1 MENTNFFLRRTRI
14 GKPYSG
20 TYSSIIWNITGLNLF
35 IQSRLE
41 QHTTINSLLRD
52 LLLLVCFDNFFIYS
66 HPRRSLSRDAHLCSI
81 LVYWRHDPRSK
92 QKNQR
97 KGSAN
102 MAYSYYLFLSFVTA
116 YFSQHRLLIILWH
129 SWWKKK
135 NSSYMYGNVCEVYYL
150 V

>member
-92 QKNQR
+92 QKISGRGALTWHTPTTYFFHLLRHIFPNIA
-97 KGSAN
+97 SSS
-102 MAYSYYLFLSFVTA
+102 YSD
-116 YFSQHRLLIILWH
+116 ILDE
-129 SWWKKK
+129 KKK
-135 NSSYMYGNVCEVYYL
+135 THHICMEMYVKCIT
-150 V
+150 